1 MKKLFFYYAFIT
13 IENTYVYR
21 RVRVCVNKRNIHNKQ
36 KKRNKKKQ
44 RNKETK
50 KQTKVK
56 QNIIQANDYTAK
68 YEHTATKENR
78 RLVATFQQNR

>member
-44 RNKETK
+44 RNKETNK
-50 KQTKVK
+50 SKTKHYSSK
-56 QNIIQANDYTAK
+56 
-68 YEHTATKENR
+68 
-78 RLVATFQQNR
+78 RLYRKI